1 MSELSIGEV
10 ARRAGVRT
18 STIRY
23 YESIRVLPEPRRRG
37 GQRRYDPAIV
47 ERLAFIQTAQR
58 LGFALAD
65 IETLF
70 QANAA
75 DEADDVNPA
84 GAAGMP
90 LSERWQSLA
99 RQKLAEVDQL
109 IRQAAGMRRML
120 ARGLRCGCPNL
131 HECIHC
137 VLGQC
142 GSVRTAYPFPDLDD
156 DPA

>member
-1 MSELSIGEV
+1 MGYDARLLEAARAGRGGVGELTIGEV
-10 ARRAGVRT
+10 AQRAGVRT

-23 YESIRVLPEPRRRG
+23 YESINVLPVPQRRS

-47 ERLAFIQTAQR
+47 ERLTFIQTAQR

-70 QANAA
+70 NAT
-75 DEADDVNPA
+75 EASEA
-84 GAAGMP
+84 SEAESP

-99 RQKLAEVDQL
+99 KQKLAEVDHL

-137 VLGQC
+137 VLVQC
-142 GSVRTAYPFPDLDD
+142 REAQ
-156 DPA
+156 A